1 MIDVQIGCDESLLN
15 DVPNEEQLSDWA
27 QHALNA
33 ACAGNEKR
41 NGDITVR
48 IVDAE
53 ESQALNNEYRGKDK
67 PTNVLSFPFEM
78 PEGLP
83 ADAMSALLGDIVI
96 CAPVVAQEANEQG
109 KALTAHWAHMIVH
122 GVLHLLGY
130 DHIDDA
136 DANEMETLEINIL
149 ANIGFADPYQLS
161 A

>member
-1 MIDVQIGCDESLLN
+1 MIDVQIGCDDSLLGE
-15 DVPNEEQLSDWA
+15 VPNEAQLSDWA
-27 QHALNA
+27 QQALNA
-33 ACAGNEKR
+33 ACANDEQR

-83 ADAMSALLGDIVI
+83 ADAMSALLGDIAI
-96 CAPVVAQEANEQG
+96 CVPVVTQEAHEQG
-109 KALTAHWAHMIVH
+109 KTLTAHWAHMIVH

-136 DANEMETLEINIL
+136 DAEKMELLEITIL